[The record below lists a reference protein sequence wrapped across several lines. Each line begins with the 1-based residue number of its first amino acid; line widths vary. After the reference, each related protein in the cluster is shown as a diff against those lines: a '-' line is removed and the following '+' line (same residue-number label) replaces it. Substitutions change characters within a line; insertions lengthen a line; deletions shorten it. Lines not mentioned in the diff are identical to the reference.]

1 MQGYRSIL
9 VHVTTGEA
17 ARARLALAVDLA
29 ERHDAHLI
37 GIGAGCLNLP
47 VDAVGDG
54 SAAAAVVEI
63 GTEALEAELR
73 AAEARFRQAAQGLA
87 KLEWRAFQEFAA
99 GAIAREARAA
109 DLVVL
114 GREDAGSSD
123 GFSVALSPGD
133 VVLQAGRPVL
143 AVPPG
148 IDRLEAARVLVAW
161 KDTREARRAVHDAL
175 PLLRGAGQ
183 VTVMEICE
191 EEEKVGPAAARA
203 QDVARYLLRHGVGA
217 QGIARRAGED
227 GAAAQIALAARAEG
241 ADLVVS
247 GAYGHARLREWVFG
261 GVTRE
266 LLRNAAHCCLLSH

>member
-161 KDTREARRAVHDAL
+161 KDTREARRAVQDAL